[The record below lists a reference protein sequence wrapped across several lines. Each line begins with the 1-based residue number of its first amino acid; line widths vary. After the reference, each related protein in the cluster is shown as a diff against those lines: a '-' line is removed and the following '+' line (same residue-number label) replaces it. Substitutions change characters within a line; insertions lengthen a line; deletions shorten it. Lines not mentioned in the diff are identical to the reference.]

1 MLLWTDD
8 VDIFAIVNC
17 FADKRNVLEA
27 KNCQVLLMNLAPQD
41 VLRLKV
47 KRALAE
53 NGSNE
58 SSSFEV
64 GLDLREDL
72 VLGVCW
78 RADNDNVSILHDI
91 LSLA

>member
-1 MLLWTDD
+1 VLLWTDD
-8 VDIFAIVNC
+8 VDISAIIHC
-17 FADKRNVLEA
+17 FADKWNVLET
-27 KNCQVLLMNLAPQD
+27 KNCQVLLMNPAPQN
-41 VLRLKV
+41 VLSLKV

-72 VLGVCW
+72 VFGVCR
-78 RADNDNVSILHDI
+78 RADDDNVSILHDI
-91 LSLA
+91 LSIA